1 MSNASNRPVDRMPFL
16 CECAN
21 YAKEQIVFHSNHRDH
36 WLIYQLLVQAGLL
49 ALASGIRLG
58 EFLQAETELPDML
71 ILSIPISFVFAALYI
86 FEDRLVSQFCG
97 YIFALS
103 KQEKNISDSRLA
115 IETAEGYLKRSKYT
129 SRVLPVRFAAQIL
142 TFTLIPL
149 VLTYYGVQSVKI
161 WEPIHTVILVGWSMF
176 WLATVVLL
184 IIAFIGH
191 ARFDKCD
198 QDGEGC

>member
-1 MSNASNRPVDRMPFL
+1 MPFL
-16 CECAN
+16 CESAN
-21 YAKEQIVFHSNHRDH
+21 YAKEQIIFHSNHRDH

-71 ILSIPISFVFAALYI
+71 ILSIPISFVFAALYV

-97 YIFALS
+97 YIFSLS
-103 KQEKNISDSRLA
+103 KQEMNISDSRLP
-115 IETAEGYLKRSKYT
+115 IKTAEAHLKKSKYT
-129 SRVLPVRFAAQIL
+129 SRVLPVRFLAQIL
-142 TFTLIPL
+142 TFALIPL
-149 VLTYYGVQSVKI
+149 VLTYYGIQTVEN
-161 WEPIHTVILVGWSMF
+161 WEPIHTVILAIWGLL
-176 WLATVVLL
+176 WLAIVVLL
-184 IIAFIGH
+184 IMAFIGH